1 MWFSYWL
8 IEEVLSLEVGRVER
22 VRDGSSNTATG
33 GRVHVSH
40 LVGGPALNFP
50 TERNMKCRTS

>member
-8 IEEVLSLEVGRVER
+8 IEEVLSLEVGRVELL
-22 VRDGSSNTATG
+22 RDGSSNTATG

-40 LVGGPALNFP
+40 LVGGPGPELP
-50 TERNMKCRTS
+50 D